1 MKTNIENNKISR
13 KLVLGLSV
21 MSALMSFSASSA
33 FLDYRQEYKHDQEL
47 WASKIKLGAG
57 VGKHYFGVE
66 SQQKGH
72 IFDDWKANVSEFEYG
87 YRHTINENWRVIPA
101 TLVTFTNS
109 GVTYKP
115 QVQVQ
120 YLFDSGVVTKLRYRH
135 QFKDLVEKDNQQ
147 TSQVTAN
154 LAYNYN
160 AFQFEL
166 SGNYWKSLDD
176 IDMFN
181 NKDSNWDANFKLGY
195 REKDW
200 SLRPYLELGNISV
213 SSDSSDRQ
221 LRSRVGITYSF

>member
-1 MKTNIENNKISR
+1 MKKSNKRGKKFGKLLLAASIIST
-13 KLVLGLSV
+13 L
-21 MSALMSFSASSA
+21 ASFSSSAA
-33 FLDYRQEYKHDQEL
+33 FLDYRQEYKHDSDA
-47 WASKIKLGAG
+47 WASKIKLGTG
-57 VGKHYFGVE
+57 IGNHFFGVE

-72 IFDDWKANVSEFEYG
+72 IFDGWKANVSEFEYG
-87 YRHTINENWRVIPA
+87 YRHRINESWRVIPA

-120 YLFDSGVVTKLRYRH
+120 YFFDTGIVTKLRYRH
-135 QFKDLVEKDNQQ
+135 QFKDLVDQDNQQ
-147 TSQVTAN
+147 TSQITAN
-154 LAYNYN
+154 LAYNHN

-200 SLRPYLELGNISV
+200 SLRPYVELGNVSV
-213 SSDSSDRQ
+213 SSKSSDRQ
-221 LRSRVGITYSF
+221 LRSRVGLTYSF